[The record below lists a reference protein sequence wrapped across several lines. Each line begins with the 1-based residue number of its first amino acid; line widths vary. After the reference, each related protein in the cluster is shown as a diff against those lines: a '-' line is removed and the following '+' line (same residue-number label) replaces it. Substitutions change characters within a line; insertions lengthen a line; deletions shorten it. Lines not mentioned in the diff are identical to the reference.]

1 MGRLM
6 QTPQI
11 KPINAADGWS
21 HWFEA
26 PPARSPNFRAL
37 LGAKAWRRL
46 PAAVRE
52 RFAHDHAA
60 ARVVVYRGRMIVKAS
75 LLGRCVAQ
83 VCRLIGTP
91 VAPFVHCDVPVTV
104 RVFDKPD
111 VRGTVWERRY
121 DFPGRAPVTVS
132 STKQVE
138 GDGTLVEALG
148 AGLRMRLKVFERD
161 GALHFLSTGYFFQI
175 GRLRIELPAW
185 LPPGATHVIHEDRG
199 GGRFLFTMHTAQP
212 GHDAMYWQSGLFM

>member
-1 MGRLM
+1 MGRSM
-6 QTPQI
+6 QAPQT
-11 KPINAADGWS
+11 KPSNAADGWS

-26 PPARSPNFRAL
+26 PPARSPNFPAL

-60 ARVVVYRGRMIVKAS
+60 ARVVVYRGRMLIKAS

-91 VAPFVHCDVPVTV
+91 VAPFVHDDVPVTV

-111 VRGTVWERRY
+111 AGGTVWERRY
-121 DFPGRAPVTVS
+121 DFPGRAPVVVS

-138 GDGTLVEALG
+138 GDGSLVEALG

-175 GRLRIELPAW
+175 GRLRIDLPTW
-185 LPPGATHVIHEDRG
+185 LPPGATHVIH
-199 GGRFLFTMHTAQP
+199 
-212 GHDAMYWQSGLFM
+212 